1 MGFCELTRKYQSYN
15 KHWKRKESDICQYK
29 FPIKT
34 GNRFFY
40 DSELVNW
47 WTLNTGV

>member
-1 MGFCELTRKYQSYN
+1 MKYQSYN

-34 GNRFFY
+34 GNRFFMIP
-40 DSELVNW
+40 NW
-47 WTLNTGV
+47 WTLNIDV